1 MKNYLGTAII
11 SFDIDAYSKAD
22 LVTHINKQ
30 LGTDLTL
37 EDVNIE
43 TVYGDGY
50 DPFDEADRIND
61 EKKTFAH

>member
-11 SFDIDAYSKAD
+11 SFDIDAYSKED
-22 LVTHINKQ
+22 LVTKINKR
-30 LGTDLTL
+30 LGTELTL
-37 EDVNIE
+37 EDIDIE

-61 EKKTFAH
+61 DRKLGI

>member
-1 MKNYLGTAII
+1 MKNYLGTAVI
-11 SFDIDAYSKAD
+11 SFDLDAYSKAD
-22 LVTHINKQ
+22 LVTRINKQ

-61 EKKTFAH
+61 ERKGI

>member
-1 MKNYLGTAII
+1 MKNYLGTAVI
-11 SFDIDAYSKAD
+11 SFDLDAYSKAD
-22 LVTHINKQ
+22 LVTRINKQ

-61 EKKTFAH
+61 ERKLGL

>member
-1 MKNYLGTAII
+1 MKNYLGTAVI
-11 SFDIDAYSKAD
+11 SFDLDAFSKAD
-22 LVTHINKQ
+22 LVTRINKQ

-50 DPFDEADRIND
+50 DPFDEADRLND
-61 EKKTFAH
+61 DRKVGI